1 VTGLLRADAAPAG
14 YRDRTL
20 HAGSLGLEPEPDC
33 EPLAAGTAIGAWRI
47 GRQLGASGMGIVYL
61 AERADATLSEGR
73 HEPQ

>member
-1 VTGLLRADAAPAG
+1 VTGLLRADAAP
-14 YRDRTL
+14 
-20 HAGSLGLEPEPDC
+20 
-33 EPLAAGTAIGAWRI
+33 AGTAIGAWRI